1 MKKKRILAWIG
12 IVLLGGMYLLDL
24 ILALVGSPAA
34 RQWLIA
40 SLVCTAVVPV
50 LLYGFLVVTGKTSEK
65 SDGPENGSRG

>member
-24 ILALVGSPAA
+24 ILALIGSPDA

-65 SDGPENGSRG
+65 KDGPENDSQK